1 MLGCHWKEV
10 SQMKIG
16 KKVVTKLAKATAEKA
31 LRRDANHTAC
41 FGLYQPKIPNS
52 MERFRKSKHDH

>member
-1 MLGCHWKEV
+1 
-10 SQMKIG
+10 MKIG